1 MYLEDVRLACSGVS
15 KLLLCDLQKSIQA
28 TSGVMAHWLCPF
40 WGLATTKGSGFEPS
54 GGHVKLL
61 KAVCHWAW
69 LWGANGLSG
78 DICRSASKNKKQF
91 KQQCMARHQT
101 IPCIQSA
108 GINSDGWPNF
118 SEFAASTPIMESEIK
133 IQCRLFKS
141 SKTTA
146 GQIACWQQWVEA
158 NVKKCKQ
165 L

>member
-1 MYLEDVRLACSGVS
+1 MWSSKINSSNLRGDGSLVMSILGPCNHKRFWVWTQWWTCETPEGCLPLSLTLGCQWLVRWHL
-15 KLLLCDLQKSIQA
+15 
-28 TSGVMAHWLCPF
+28 PF
-40 WGLATTKGSGFEPS
+40 CF
-54 GGHVKLL
+54 
-61 KAVCHWAW
+61 
-69 LWGANGLSG
+69 
-78 DICRSASKNKKQF
+78 KKQF

-108 GINSDGWPNF
+108 GKNSDGWPNF

-133 IQCRLFKS
+133 IQCRLFRQ
-141 SKTTA
+141 SKTMA